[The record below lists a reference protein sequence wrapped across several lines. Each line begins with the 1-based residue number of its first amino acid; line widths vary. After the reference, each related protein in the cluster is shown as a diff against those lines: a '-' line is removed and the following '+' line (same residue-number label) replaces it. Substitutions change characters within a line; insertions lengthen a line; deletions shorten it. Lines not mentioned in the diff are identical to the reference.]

1 MSNFNLIGKLPSKAN
16 IKIFILV
23 IALILGLNSA
33 KSLRVTKKVKEIYFE
48 VVLGKL
54 ELKTTFQNSKSQNI
68 YVKL

>member
-1 MSNFNLIGKLPSKAN
+1 MQLPSKAN